1 MYTKASLAGRH
12 SFICLQL
19 EFLYNLYSVVALTPK
34 PSTKIMMKILQIMIM
49 ITYLITGLVIS
60 KVLEERDD
68 TKPEVEGDARLKMRG

>member
-12 SFICLQL
+12 HFICLQL
-19 EFLYNLYSVVALTPK
+19 EFLYNLCSVGALTPK
-34 PSTKIMMKILQIMIM
+34 PSMKIMMKILQIMII

-68 TKPEVEGDARLKMRG
+68 TKPEVEGDARLNMRG